1 MVQSLFMTKWDL
13 YQGSIGRSGDV
24 TSSRHCCVIYG
35 WVWGQNIMLVCHW
48 WYVVQFI
55 AFPRGLELLPCII
68 EFEDFIY
75 SCKTWDFAD
84 WSRVVIS
91 FDRRVRPSSKHYT
104 PASLWI
110 VYFYEHRFRAS
121 VYSNSGSTSDS
132 TSVHFKTRTS
142 VLTTS
147 EPLVAGSISSEVTYD
162 ALSSEKGVLYHS
174 ELMLPYSEN
183 TSILLG
189 LRMVNMCACMCA
201 AYITYSIEVWHYPFH
216 RESIKARNM
225 NFVQI
230 WEKWMLVLVF
240 QCTDV

>member
-1 MVQSLFMTKWDL
+1 MGLLRHWPVRSVYIHDDLQGIGHWLKEVLSWSWWYELSSSNYIMLSESGDCSRLRYRWSCSTGTAQSLFMTKWDL

-24 TSSRHCCVIYG
+24 TSSCHCCVIYG
-35 WVWGQNIMLVCHW
+35 WVWGQNIMIVCHW

-110 VYFYEHRFRAS
+110 VYFY
-121 VYSNSGSTSDS
+121 
-132 TSVHFKTRTS
+132 VHLAEDWSLRVESKSLRTS
-142 VLTTS
+142 V
-147 EPLVAGSISSEVTYD
+147 
-162 ALSSEKGVLYHS
+162 
-174 ELMLPYSEN
+174 
-183 TSILLG
+183 
-189 LRMVNMCACMCA
+189 
-201 AYITYSIEVWHYPFH
+201 
-216 RESIKARNM
+216 
-225 NFVQI
+225 
-230 WEKWMLVLVF
+230 
-240 QCTDV
+240 